1 MAERVATKDAL
12 KKLDAQ
18 LECSICFDTFK
29 QPKLLPCF
37 HVFCKS
43 PCLEKLVAKD
53 GHSLTCPTCRHIVPL
68 SEKGVDGLQSD
79 FHIDRLFEIRDAF
92 NKAAEP
98 TETQCGNCEDDK
110 ATGYCRDCGDF
121 LCDDCQAAHRKT
133 KLTKKHQLLTI
144 NELKTQ
150 TTSLVPPKKYTPCC
164 PKHTNEKLK
173 IYCETCKE
181 LICNDCTIR
190 LHKDHNYDLLADVF
204 HKHKEELVSSLK
216 PVKQKLHTVQQALK
230 AFDTRAKE
238 INDQRATLE
247 AHIHK
252 EINQLHQLLDQR
264 RAQLV
269 GELDMLTQQ
278 KLKSLA
284 AQRDQVEITQ
294 VKLTSCLE
302 YAEGG
307 LQTGTKSEVLA
318 MKAPV
323 LKRIEQISAEF
334 DPDTIQPE
342 TELEADLKLIADKK
356 GHLQQACQEFLNV
369 TDNSQVCLEN
379 SHTSGDE
386 LKGATTGEQKTV
398 VFHAMTKQ
406 NKEYKGKL
414 NLKAELEHI
423 KSKDRVQCEVVQQ
436 QNGQHKINY
445 RPAKRGKHELHLTVD
460 GNPVR
465 GSPFPIAVT
474 PSAQSLNK
482 PVRVVQRLDSPRGT
496 AINSKGQMIV
506 VKGNGTCVSVLTP
519 EGEKIRTFGTRGS
532 GNGQLSNVYGVTV
545 DKDDNIYVADCY
557 NNRIQ
562 KFSPEGEFVAAVSG
576 RDHIKLQF
584 SYPVGIAYNHRDNN
598 LYVPDNGNH
607 RIQVLT
613 TDLKFVRRFGTQG
626 SGNGQFLNPHNLA
639 FDDANNLYVTEYSN
653 NRVQV
658 LTTEGQFLRT
668 ISQKTIC
675 QQVSSPW
682 AIAIDSK
689 KANGQKLNS
698 PWAIAIDSSN
708 TVYVSEDGPYCV
720 SVFTSQGDY
729 ITTFGGRGS
738 EEGQFREIFG
748 LSINNSDSIIAS
760 DRDNGRL
767 QIY

>member
-12 KKLDAQ
+12 KKLDAK

-68 SEKGVDGLQSD
+68 SEKGGDGLQSD

-133 KLTKKHQLLTI
+133 KLTKYHQLLTLR
-144 NELKTQ
+144 ELETQ
-150 TTSLVPPKKYTPCC
+150 AASLVPPKKDAPRCS
-164 PKHTNEKLK
+164 KHTNKKLK

-190 LHKDHNYDLLADVF
+190 LHRDHNYDLLADVF
-204 HKHKEELVSSLK
+204 PKHKEELVSSLK
-216 PVKQKLHTVQQALK
+216 PVKQKLHTVQQAFK

-238 INDQRATLE
+238 IDDQRATLE

-252 EINQLHQLLDQR
+252 EIDQLHQLLDQR

-307 LQTGTKSEVLA
+307 LQTGTESEILA

-342 TELEADLKLIADKK
+342 TEADLRVAANTKQQ
-356 GHLQQACQEFLNV
+356 LQQDCCTFFTIKDSFSL
-369 TDNSQVCLEN
+369 DN
-379 SHTSGDE
+379 SHTTGDG
-386 LKGATTGEQKTV
+386 LKGAMTGEQKTV
-398 VFHAMTKQ
+398 LFHANTIQ

-423 KSKDRVQCEVVQQ
+423 KSKDRVQCEVVKQ

-445 RPAKRGKHELHLTVD
+445 RPVKRGKHELHLTVD

-482 PVRVVQRLDSPRGT
+482 PVRVVRGLDNPRGT
-496 AINSKGQMIV
+496 AINSKGQIIV
-506 VKGNGTCVSVLTP
+506 VEGGTCVSVLTP
-519 EGEKIRTFGTRGS
+519 EGEKIRTFGIRGS
-532 GNGQLSNVYGVTV
+532 GNGQLSDTYGVTV
-545 DKDDNIYVADCY
+545 DKDDNIYVADY
-557 NNRIQ
+557 SNHRVQ
-562 KFSPEGEFVAAVSG
+562 KFNSEGEFVAAVG
-576 RDHIKLQF
+576 DCGNNQLQF
-584 SYPVGIAYNHRDNN
+584 HYLRGIVYNHRDNN
-598 LYVPDNGNH
+598 LYVADNCNH

-613 TDLKFVRRFGTQG
+613 TDLNFVRSFGTQG
-626 SGNGQFLNPHNLA
+626 SGNEQFQNPSDIA
-639 FDDANNLYVTEYSN
+639 IDDANNLYVTDYRN
-653 NRVQV
+653 HRVQV

-668 ISQKTIC
+668 FSQ
-675 QQVSSPW
+675 
-682 AIAIDSK
+682 
-689 KANGQKLNS
+689 KANGQQLNTI
-698 PWAIAIDSSN
+698 P
-708 TVYVSEDGPYCV
+708 
-720 SVFTSQGDY
+720 
-729 ITTFGGRGS
+729 
-738 EEGQFREIFG
+738 G
-748 LSINNSDSIIAS
+748 L
-760 DRDNGRL
+760 L
-767 QIY
+767 P

>member
-18 LECSICFDTFK
+18 LECSICLDTFR

-98 TETQCGNCEDDK
+98 TETQCGSCEDDK
-110 ATGYCRDCGDF
+110 ATGYCRDCSEF
-121 LCDDCQAAHRKT
+121 VCDECQAAHKRIKST
-133 KLTKKHQLLTI
+133 RNHQIVTVE
-144 NELKTQ
+144 ELQVQATN
-150 TTSLVPPKKYTPCC
+150 LIPPKKMIPNC
-164 PKHTNEKLK
+164 PIHSENALK
-173 IYCETCKE
+173 IYCETCST
-181 LICNDCTIR
+181 LICMDCTIR
-190 LHKDHNYDLLADVF
+190 LHQGHNYDLLTAVF
-204 HKHKEELVSSLK
+204 PKHKEELVSSLK

-230 AFDTRAKE
+230 TFDTRAKE

-252 EINQLHQLLDQR
+252 EIDQLHQLLDQR

-307 LQTGTKSEVLA
+307 LQTGTESEVLA

-342 TELEADLKLIADKK
+342 TEADLKLDADKK
-356 GHLQQACQEFLNV
+356 VHLQQACLEFLDV
-369 TDNSQVCLEN
+369 TDNPPFCLEN
-379 SHTSGDE
+379 SHTTGDG

-398 VFHAMTKQ
+398 VFHAMKKQ
-406 NKEYKGKL
+406 NKVYKNKL

-423 KSKDRVQCEVVQQ
+423 KSKDRVQCEVVKQ

-445 RPAKRGKHELHLTVD
+445 RPVKRGKHELHLTVD
-460 GNPVR
+460 WNPVR
-465 GSPFPIAVT
+465 GSPFPIAVN

-482 PVRVVQRLDSPRGT
+482 PVRVVPGLDHPRGT

-506 VKGNGTCVSVLTP
+506 VEGGGTCVSVLTP
-519 EGEKIRTFGTRGS
+519 EGEKIQTFGTQGS
-532 GNGQLSNVYGVTV
+532 ENGQFLNAWGVTV
-545 DKDDNIYVADCY
+545 EKDDNIYVTDHD
-557 NNRIQ
+557 NHRIQ
-562 KFSPEGEFVAAVSG
+562 KFSPEGELVAAVGGHGSNQ
-576 RDHIKLQF
+576 LQF
-584 SYPVGIAYNHRDNN
+584 NSPVGIVYNHRDNN
-598 LYVPDNGNH
+598 LYVADNVNH

-613 TDLKFVRRFGTQG
+613 TDLRFVRIFGTQG
-626 SGNGQFLNPHNLA
+626 SGKGQFVNPLDVA
-639 FDDANNLYVTEYSN
+639 FNGTNNLYVTDWGN
-653 NRVQV
+653 HRVQV

-668 ISQKTIC
+668 FSQ
-675 QQVSSPW
+675 
-682 AIAIDSK
+682 
-689 KANGQKLNS
+689 KANGQQLNH

-708 TVYVSEDGPYCV
+708 TMYVSENGPHCV

-729 ITTFGGRGS
+729 ITTFGGEGS
-738 EEGQFREIFG
+738 EEGQFKYIYG
-748 LSINNSDSIIAS
+748 LSVNNSDSIIAS
-760 DRDNGRL
+760 DSDNGRL

>member
-1 MAERVATKDAL
+1 MFKKIMAERVATKDAL

-43 PCLEKLVAKD
+43 PCLEKLVAKG

-121 LCDDCQAAHRKT
+121 LCDDCQAAHKKT
-133 KLTKKHQLLTI
+133 KLTKYHQLLTLR
-144 NELKTQ
+144 ELETQ
-150 TTSLVPPKKYTPCC
+150 AASLVPPKKEAPRCL
-164 PKHTNEKLK
+164 KHTNKKLK

-181 LICNDCTIR
+181 LICTDCTIR
-190 LHKDHNYDLLADVF
+190 LHQGHKYDLLADVF

-216 PVKQKLHTVQQALK
+216 PVKQKLHTGQQALK

-238 INDQRATLE
+238 IDDQRATLE
-247 AHIHK
+247 AYIHK
-252 EINQLHQLLDQR
+252 EIDQLHQLLDQR

-278 KLKSLA
+278 KLKSLT

-307 LQTGTKSEVLA
+307 LQTGTESEVLA

-334 DPDTIQPE
+334 DPDTILPE
-342 TELEADLKLIADKK
+342 TEADLKLDADKK
-356 GHLQQACQEFLNV
+356 VHLQQACLEFLDV
-369 TDNSQVCLEN
+369 TDDSHVCLEN
-379 SHTSGDE
+379 SHTTGDG
-386 LKGATTGEQKTV
+386 LKGATSGEQKTV
-398 VFHAMTKQ
+398 VFHAMTTQ

-423 KSKDRVQCEVVQQ
+423 KSKDRVQCEVVKQ

-445 RPAKRGKHELHLTVD
+445 RPVKRGKHELHLTVD

-482 PVRVVQRLDSPRGT
+482 PVRVVRGLDYPRGT
-496 AINSKGQMIV
+496 AINSKGQMIIAEGV
-506 VKGNGTCVSVLTP
+506 GVSVLTP
-519 EGEKIRTFGTRGS
+519 EGEKIRTFGTQGS
-532 GNGQLSNVYGVTV
+532 GNGQLSSAWGVTV
-545 DKDDNIYVADCY
+545 DKWDNIYVADSY
-557 NNRIQ
+557 NHRVQ
-562 KFSPEGEFVAAVSG
+562 KFSPEGEFTAAVGG
-576 RDHIKLQF
+576 RGSNQLQF
-584 SYPVGIAYNHRDNN
+584 NLPVGIVYNHRDNN
-598 LYVPDNGNH
+598 LYVADQCNN

-613 TDLKFVRRFGTQG
+613 TDLKFVRSFGAQG
-626 SGNGQFLNPHNLA
+626 SGNGQFQSPLNIA
-639 FDDANNLYVTEYSN
+639 FDDANHLYVTDNSN
-653 NRVQV
+653 HRVQV

-668 ISQKTIC
+668 FSQ
-675 QQVSSPW
+675 
-682 AIAIDSK
+682 
-689 KANGQKLNS
+689 KANGQKVNC
-698 PWAIAIDSSN
+698 PWTIAIDSSN
-708 TVYVSEDGPYCV
+708 TVYVSENGPHCV

-729 ITTFGGRGS
+729 ITTFGGYGS
-738 EEGQFREIFG
+738 EEGQFKDIYG
-748 LSINNSDSIIAS
+748 LSINNSNSIIAS
-760 DRDNGRL
+760 DFNNGRL

>member
-1 MAERVATKDAL
+1 MAERVATKEAL

-18 LECSICFDTFK
+18 LECSICLDIFK

-68 SEKGVDGLQSD
+68 SKKGVDRLQSD

-110 ATGYCRDCGDF
+110 ATGYCSDCGDF

-133 KLTKKHQLLTI
+133 KLTKNHQLLTLI
-144 NELKTQ
+144 ELETQ
-150 TTSLVPPKKYTPCC
+150 AASLVLPKKDAPQCS
-164 PKHTNEKLK
+164 KHTNKKLK

-190 LHKDHNYDLLADVF
+190 LHRDHNYDLLADVF
-204 HKHKEELVSSLK
+204 FKHKEELVSSLK

-252 EINQLHQLLDQR
+252 EIDQLHQLLDQR

-307 LQTGTKSEVLA
+307 LQTGTESEVLA

-342 TELEADLKLIADKK
+342 TEADLRVANDTKQQ
-356 GHLQQACQEFLNV
+356 LQQDCCTFL
-369 TDNSQVCLEN
+369 TIKDSFSLES
-379 SHTSGDE
+379 SHTTGDG

-398 VFHAMTKQ
+398 VFHAMTTL
-406 NKEYKGKL
+406 NKEYKGKVS
-414 NLKAELEHI
+414 LKAELEHI
-423 KSKDRVQCEVVQQ
+423 KSKDRVQCEVVKQ

-445 RPAKRGKHELHLTVD
+445 RPVKRGKHELHLTVD

-482 PVRVVQRLDSPRGT
+482 PVRVVQGLDCPRGT
-496 AINSKGQMIV
+496 AINNKGQMIV
-506 VKGNGTCVSVLTP
+506 VEGDGTCVSVLTP
-519 EGEKIRTFGTRGS
+519 EGEKIRRFGTQGS
-532 GNGQLSNVYGVTV
+532 GNGQFSGAFGVTV
-545 DKDDNIYVADCY
+545 DKDYYIYVADY
-557 NNRIQ
+557 GNHRIQ
-562 KFSPEGEFVAAVSG
+562 KFNSEGEFVAAVGGYGSNQ
-576 RDHIKLQF
+576 LQF
-584 SYPVGIAYNHRDNN
+584 IYPVGTVHNHRGNN
-598 LYVPDNGNH
+598 LYVADQCNH

-613 TDLKFVRRFGTQG
+613 TDLKFVRSFGTQG
-626 SGNGQFLNPHNLA
+626 SGNGQFQNPLNIA
-639 FDDANNLYVTEYSN
+639 IDDANNLYVTEYSN
-653 NRVQV
+653 HRVQV
-658 LTTEGQFLRT
+658 LTTDGQFLRT
-668 ISQKTIC
+668 FSL
-675 QQVSSPW
+675 
-682 AIAIDSK
+682 
-689 KANGQKLNS
+689 KANGQELKR

-708 TVYVSEDGPYCV
+708 TVYVSENRPYCV
-720 SVFTSQGDY
+720 SVFTSLGDY
-729 ITTFGGRGS
+729 ITTFGAYGS
-738 EEGQFREIFG
+738 EEGQFQCIYG
-748 LSINNSDSIIAS
+748 LSVNNSDSIIAS
-760 DRDNGRL
+760 DQDNGRL